1 MNILSAFLLSL
12 AINVDTL
19 KFCFSSNTAK
29 SPFFKFKTLFISL
42 FTSLM
47 TFGAMCLGKLIDIYF
62 TKDLSNIFGAV
73 LLGFIGVYYLVEHIR
88 KEKDK
93 AGYDTSF
100 YVKDFEKHKNIIE
113 LENYSE
119 NYTSLKQITNIAF
132 ALSLNNIW
140 PGIAGSLTNISIGF
154 TLLFN
159 FLVCSLF
166 FIISRLVKNKSFID
180 FIKSY
185 HYLIASV
192 ILIALSLI
200 ENLFF

>member
-1 MNILSAFLLSL
+1 MNILSSFLLSL

-29 SPFFKFKTLFISL
+29 STFFKFKTLFISL

-47 TFGAMCLGKLIDIYF
+47 TFSAMCLGKLIDIYF
-62 TKDLSNIFGAV
+62 TKNLSNIFGAV
-73 LLGFIGVYYLVEHIR
+73 LLGFIGVYYIIEHIR

-100 YVKDFEKHKNIIE
+100 YVKDFEKHKNIID

-119 NYTSLKQITNIAF
+119 NYTSLKQTVNVSF

-140 PGIAGSLTNISIGF
+140 PGIAGSLTNINMCF

-159 FLVCSLF
+159 FLVCYLF
-166 FIISRLVKNKSFID
+166 FIISRFVKNKSYID

-185 HYLIASV
+185 HYLIASI
-192 ILIALSLI
+192 ILISLCFI